1 MFEAYLWEE
10 PSFGY
15 ASDGPIEVLEVL
27 QEQCEDGIGETY
39 FLIADR
45 KKGRF
50 FRVNM
55 RRFHTCYPSGT
66 TDVEFQQDLAEHIK
80 VQYHDEELTLRQL
93 IDRLDKT
100 IEDRDFWEQLCSE
113 RTEMMQEYRRK
124 LLGLNKNKGE
134 CNG

>member
-15 ASDGPIEVLEVL
+15 ASDDPIEVLEVL

-45 KKGRF
+45 KKSRF

-66 TDVEFQQDLAEHIK
+66 TDVEFQQDPAEHIK
-80 VQYHDEELTLRQL
+80 VQYHDEVLTLRQL
-93 IDRLDKT
+93 IDKLDDA
-100 IEDRDFWEQLCSE
+100 IRDREHWELLYLSSREEIQALK
-113 RTEMMQEYRRK
+113 RQIIKQE
-124 LLGLNKNKGE
+124 
-134 CNG
+134 

>member
-15 ASDGPIEVLEVL
+15 ASDDPIEVLEVL
-27 QEQCEDGIGETY
+27 QEQCENGLGETY

-55 RRFHTCYPSGT
+55 RRFHTCYPLET
-66 TDVEFQQDLAEHIK
+66 TDVEFQQDPAEHIK
-80 VQYHDEELTLRQL
+80 VQYHDEVLTLRQL
-93 IDRLDKT
+93 IDKLDDA
-100 IEDRDFWEQLCSE
+100 IRDREHWELLYLSSREEIQALK
-113 RTEMMQEYRRK
+113 RQIIKQE
-124 LLGLNKNKGE
+124 
-134 CNG
+134 

>member
-15 ASDGPIEVLEVL
+15 ASDDPIEVLEVL

-39 FLIADR
+39 FLIADQ
-45 KKGRF
+45 KKSRF

-66 TDVEFQQDLAEHIK
+66 TDVEFQQDPAEHIK
-80 VQYHDEELTLRQL
+80 VQYHDEVLTLRQL
-93 IDRLDKT
+93 IDKLDDA
-100 IEDRDFWEQLCSE
+100 IRDREHWELLYLSSREEIQALK
-113 RTEMMQEYRRK
+113 RQIIKQE
-124 LLGLNKNKGE
+124 
-134 CNG
+134 

>member
-15 ASDGPIEVLEVL
+15 ASDDPIEVLEVL
-27 QEQCEDGIGETY
+27 QEQCENGLGETY

-66 TDVEFQQDLAEHIK
+66 TDVEFQQDPAEHIK
-80 VQYHDEELTLRQL
+80 VQYHDEVLTLRQL
-93 IDRLDKT
+93 IDKLDDA
-100 IEDRDFWEQLCSE
+100 IRDREHWELLYLSSREEIQALK
-113 RTEMMQEYRRK
+113 RQIIKQE
-124 LLGLNKNKGE
+124 
-134 CNG
+134 

>member
-15 ASDGPIEVLEVL
+15 ASDDSIEVLEVL
-27 QEQCEDGIGETY
+27 QKQCEDGIGETY

-45 KKGRF
+45 EKGRF

-66 TDVEFQQDLAEHIK
+66 TDVEFQQDPAEHIK

-93 IDRLDKT
+93 IDKLDEKTFECTRLKNIATAQKDEIIMLKRDLSAMEERLD
-100 IEDRDFWEQLCSE
+100 
-113 RTEMMQEYRRK
+113 
-124 LLGLNKNKGE
+124 G
-134 CNG
+134 